1 MPRIRSSSEVRADI
15 LHRVQSG
22 ALSHAQAARE
32 VGCSLSTIQQW
43 IHPRRPNTNSSS
55 HPVPSSSSSSPPMPQ
70 YPHDVQ
76 ASFIPIRLTDT
87 RSATLELTMSTGTHM
102 RLIGVTSDF
111 IIEVLKTMS

>member
-1 MPRIRSSSEVRADI
+1 
-15 LHRVQSG
+15 
-22 ALSHAQAARE
+22 
-32 VGCSLSTIQQW
+32 
-43 IHPRRPNTNSSS
+43 
-55 HPVPSSSSSSPPMPQ
+55 MPQ